1 MEHIHFL
8 LTLGI
13 VPNLYSPQDW
23 EELKNISENQE
34 IQNMTLDVFQNY
46 FKKNIRNNIIF
57 FLSSSLLGAKLR
69 HYVRTY
75 N

>member
-34 IQNMTLDVFQNY
+34 IQNMTLDVFQ
-46 FKKNIRNNIIF
+46 KNILKRILEIILYSF
-57 FLSSSLLGAKLR
+57 
-69 HYVRTY
+69 
-75 N
+75 

>member
-34 IQNMTLDVFQNY
+34 IQNMTLDVFQ
-46 FKKNIRNNIIF
+46 KIF
-57 FLSSSLLGAKLR
+57 
-69 HYVRTY
+69 
-75 N
+75 